1 LAKKARTPLPPRPV
15 QAPQR
20 RDARKKPKGVPAV
33 GAQSRP
39 PWLLYGFA
47 ALGPIALLIVLGV
60 FILGGNGS
68 STKNV
73 TGAAPKIDYASLP
86 GLQTGKAPWPPEYA
100 SLPDRLEPLKLSSLG
115 VQGSVLHIHQH
126 LDVFVNG
133 KHVTVPALVGIY
145 ANGDST
151 QGGFFVELHT
161 HDTSGIIHLEA
172 PKKGVF
178 TLGQFVGV
186 WGVRL
191 SKQCIG
197 GYCAAPGKPL
207 KFYVNGKRFLG
218 NPNNI
223 VLHQHDEYAIVYGK
237 PPAKIPSKYDWGPS
251 GL

>member
-1 LAKKARTPLPPRPV
+1 MPSLFIELSPVISPAVFLPRPSSLSRNPIV
-15 QAPQR
+15 LPSLSEETGVSKIAIEKANRPEAPRLWLPSRRPWRRKPVPLCRRGPSRHQSGAIRRSQRAFRRSADKEGRRGCSTVSQRSGRSRSSPCCWCSSSAVTALAPRTSPAQR
-20 RDARKKPKGVPAV
+20 R
-33 GAQSRP
+33 
-39 PWLLYGFA
+39 
-47 ALGPIALLIVLGV
+47 
-60 FILGGNGS
+60 
-68 STKNV
+68 
-73 TGAAPKIDYASLP
+73 
-86 GLQTGKAPWPPEYA
+86 
-100 SLPDRLEPLKLSSLG
+100 
-115 VQGSVLHIHQH
+115 
-126 LDVFVNG
+126 
-133 KHVTVPALVGIY
+133 
-145 ANGDST
+145 
-151 QGGFFVELHT
+151 FFVELHT
-161 HDTSGIIHLEA
+161 HDPSGIIHLEA

-237 PPAKIPSKYDWGPS
+237 PPAKIPSTYDWGPS

>member
-20 RDARKKPKGVPAV
+20 RDSKKPKGVPAV
-33 GAQSRP
+33 GGPNRP

-47 ALGPIALLIVLGV
+47 ALGPIALLIVLAV
-60 FILGGNGS
+60 FLLGGNDS

-73 TGAAPKIDYASLP
+73 TGAPPKIDYASLP

-115 VQGSVLHIHQH
+115 VQGTALHIHQH

-133 KHVTVPALVGIY
+133 KHVTVPALIGIY
-145 ANGDST
+145 ANGDPT

-161 HDTSGIIHLEA
+161 HDTSGIMHLEA

-207 KFYVNGKRFLG
+207 KFYVNGKLFRG

-237 PPAKIPSKYDWGPS
+237 PPAKIPSSYDWGPS

>member
-1 LAKKARTPLPPRPV
+1 LAKKVQTPAPPRRV

-20 RDARKKPKGVPAV
+20 RDTKPRRVPAV
-33 GAQSRP
+33 GAQRKP

-47 ALGPIALLIVLGV
+47 ALGPVVLAVVLLVIFL
-60 FILGGNGS
+60 NRPGS

-73 TGAAPKIDYASLP
+73 TGSAPKINYAALP
-86 GLQTGKAPWPPEYA
+86 GIETHKAPWPPEYG
-100 SLPDRLEPLKLSSLG
+100 SLPDRLSPLQLSSLG
-115 VQGSVLHIHQH
+115 VQGTTLHIHQH
-126 LDVFVNG
+126 LDIFVNG

-161 HDTSGIIHLEA
+161 HDTSGIIHLES
-172 PKKGVF
+172 PKKDVF

-191 SKQCIG
+191 SSRCIG
-197 GYCAAPGKPL
+197 GYCAASGKPL
-207 KFYVNGKRFLG
+207 EFYVNGKHFAG
-218 NPNNI
+218 DPNNI

-237 PPAKIPSKYDWGPS
+237 PPAKVPSKYNWKPS

>member
-1 LAKKARTPLPPRPV
+1 M
-15 QAPQR
+15 
-20 RDARKKPKGVPAV
+20 
-33 GAQSRP
+33 
-39 PWLLYGFA
+39 LYGLA
-47 ALGPIALLIVLGV
+47 ALGPVALAVVLLVIFVGKP
-60 FILGGNGS
+60 GS
-68 STKNV
+68 STNNV
-73 TGAAPKIDYASLP
+73 TGSAPTIDYAALP
-86 GLQTGKAPWPPEYA
+86 GIETHKAPWPPEFA
-100 SLPDRLEPLKLSSLG
+100 SLPDRLAPLKLSSLG
-115 VQGSVLHIHQH
+115 VQGTTLHIHQH

-133 KHVTVPALVGIY
+133 KRATVPALVGIY

-161 HDTSGIIHLEA
+161 HNTSGIIHLEA

-197 GYCAAPGKPL
+197 GYCAGPGKPL
-207 KFYVNGKRFLG
+207 KFYVNGKRFAG
-218 NPNNI
+218 DPNNV
-223 VLHQHDEYAIVYGK
+223 VLREHQEFAIVYGK

>member
-1 LAKKARTPLPPRPV
+1 M
-15 QAPQR
+15 
-20 RDARKKPKGVPAV
+20 PAV
-33 GAQSRP
+33 GGQGRS
-39 PWLLYGFA
+39 PWLLYGLA
-47 ALGPIALLIVLGV
+47 ALGPVALVAVVLV
-60 FILGGNGS
+60 LFVGGNGS

-73 TGAAPKIDYASLP
+73 TGSAPKIDYATLP
-86 GLQTGKAPWPPEYA
+86 GLQKGKAPWPPEYA
-100 SLPDRLEPLKLSSLG
+100 SLPDRLAPLQLSSLG
-115 VQGSVLHIHQH
+115 MQGSALHIHQH
-126 LDVFVNG
+126 LDIFVNG

-186 WGVRL
+186 WGVAL
-191 SKQCIG
+191 TKQCIG

-237 PPAKIPSKYDWGPS
+237 PPAKIPSTYDWGPS